1 MPNPE
6 NIIGKGRRFSNI
18 NQPKNP
24 GRKPS
29 LYNHIKKLLGT
40 EAKAELSKE
49 DYFKLIQFLLEQPLD
64 NLKKLADSKNTP
76 IWIVGV
82 VRAVVKDANAGRTTT
97 LDSLFDRLFGK
108 ASQPLTGKDGH
119 PIEINTSVDY
129 SGLSDADL
137 LAAHALIRKAIHGK
151 SDK

>member
-1 MPNPE
+1 MNKD
-6 NIIGKGRRFSNI
+6 IGKYGNKFSST
-18 NQPKNP
+18 NQPQNR

-40 EAKAELSKE
+40 EAKAELSIE

-82 VRAVVKDANAGRTTT
+82 GRAVVKDANAGRTNT
-97 LDSLFDRLFGK
+97 LDSLFDRIFGK
-108 ASQPLTGKDGH
+108 ASQPLTGKDEG
-119 PIEINTSVDY
+119 PIEFKGSIP
-129 SGLSDADL
+129 
-137 LAAHALIRKAIHGK
+137 IRDWVKDRLQK
-151 SDK
+151 K

>member
-1 MPNPE
+1 MAGE
-6 NIIGKGRRFSNI
+6 YEHIKGKGNRFSST
-18 NQPKNP
+18 NQPANR

-82 VRAVVKDANAGRTTT
+82 VRAVVKMPMQGE
-97 LDSLFDRLFGK
+97 
-108 ASQPLTGKDGH
+108 
-119 PIEINTSVDY
+119 PIPSIRYLIGY
-129 SGLSDADL
+129 SGKHHNHL
-137 LAAHALIRKAIHGK
+137 LEKTRDQSNSKVLFQ
-151 SDK
+151 

>member
-1 MPNPE
+1 MNKD
-6 NIIGKGRRFSNI
+6 IGKYGNKFSST
-18 NQPKNP
+18 NQPQNR

-82 VRAVVKDANAGRTTT
+82 VRAVVKDANAGRTNT

-108 ASQPLTGKDGH
+108 ASQPLTGKDEG
-119 PIEINTSVDY
+119 PIQFKGSISVRDWVKDR
-129 SGLSDADL
+129 LQN
-137 LAAHALIRKAIHGK
+137 K
-151 SDK
+151 

>member
-1 MPNPE
+1 MAGRKDICE
-6 NIIGKGRRFSNI
+6 LGKRTRFSSTNP
-18 NQPKNP
+18 PKNP

-82 VRAVVKDANAGRTTT
+82 VRSVVKDANAGRTTT

-108 ASQPLTGKDGH
+108 ASQPLTGKDGETLF
-119 PIEINTSVDY
+119 PPRTLTPQEAKEYGLKIEEEY
-129 SGLSDADL
+129 
-137 LAAHALIRKAIHGK
+137 
-151 SDK
+151 

>member
-1 MPNPE
+1 MAGE
-6 NIIGKGRRFSNI
+6 YEHIKGKGNRFSST
-18 NQPKNP
+18 NQPANR

-64 NLKKLADSKNTP
+64 NIKKLADSKNTP

-82 VRAVVKDANAGRTTT
+82 VRAVVKDANIGRTNT

-108 ASQPLTGKDGH
+108 ASQPLTGKNEG
-119 PIEINTSVDY
+119 PIEFKGSIPVREWIKDR
-129 SGLSDADL
+129 
-137 LAAHALIRKAIHGK
+137 IRKN
-151 SDK
+151 D

>member
-1 MPNPE
+1 MAGRKDICE
-6 NIIGKGRRFSNI
+6 LGKRTRFSSTNP
-18 NQPKNP
+18 PKNP

-29 LYNHIKKLLGT
+29 LYN
-40 EAKAELSKE
+40 
-49 DYFKLIQFLLEQPLD
+49 QFLLEQPLD

-108 ASQPLTGKDGH
+108 ASQPLTGKDEG
-119 PIEINTSVDY
+119 PIEFKGSIPVREW
-129 SGLSDADL
+129 
-137 LAAHALIRKAIHGK
+137 IKARLQK
-151 SDK
+151 K